1 MATLNKL
8 FALLNKEGLTEQRAG
23 IIYHFTDGRTS
34 SAKELTPAELDEMC
48 DVLSKSTLNQMDEL
62 NKKRKRLIA
71 SIFGTFKLANRKVSM
86 EYVKAIACRAAKEQN
101 FNHIPPARLD
111 SLYNAFL
118 NAQKDLQFCKKLVEG
133 FINEQIC
140 YN

>member
-23 IIYHFTDGRTS
+23 IIFNFTDGRTS

-48 DVLSKSTLNQMDEL
+48 DVLLKARLNQMDEL
-62 NKKRKRLIA
+62 DKKRKRCIGAQFAVFELMNKQVTMQYVI
-71 SIFGTFKLANRKVSM
+71 GTICRRAKV
-86 EYVKAIACRAAKEQN
+86 ENI
-101 FNHIPPARLD
+101 NHISSGKLD
-111 SLYNAFL
+111 NIYNSLL
-118 NAQKDLQFCKKLVEG
+118 DAQKQLKISGRLVNAHLLESKS
-133 FINEQIC
+133 